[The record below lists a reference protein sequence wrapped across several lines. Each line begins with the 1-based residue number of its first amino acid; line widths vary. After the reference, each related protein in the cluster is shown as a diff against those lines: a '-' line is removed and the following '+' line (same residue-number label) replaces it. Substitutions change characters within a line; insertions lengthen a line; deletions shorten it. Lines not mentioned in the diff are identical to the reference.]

1 MYYILIQQTDSQFP
15 LFFLKHGS
23 RTRVESKQVTTVCKS
38 DVARTIVPVPHTS
51 TTHADTKAFKYTAK
65 VWRVYSVKNR
75 TLN

>member
-23 RTRVESKQVTTVCKS
+23 RTRVASKQVTTVCKS
-38 DVARTIVPVPHTS
+38 DVARTIVPHTS

-65 VWRVYSVKNR
+65 EPV
-75 TLN
+75 